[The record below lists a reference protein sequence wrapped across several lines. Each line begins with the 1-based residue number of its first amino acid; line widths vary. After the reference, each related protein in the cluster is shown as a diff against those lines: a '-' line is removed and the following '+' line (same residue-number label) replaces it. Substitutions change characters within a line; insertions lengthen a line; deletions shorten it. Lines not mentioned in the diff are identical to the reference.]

1 MNTLFTALTLL
12 LALIGSS
19 LAVDK
24 TDVVFLQANMSF
36 TMRDF
41 GGSARPV
48 TTEHPLISSNI
59 KGFGKWKF
67 AIVQNGVTG
76 GNREIIIK
84 IHCAEDCPSDNST
97 AVTWMDIRFSNEGQE
112 IFKSAASVHHIT
124 WQKWRNPEMSI
135 SVDYDALSEKPYGK
149 PVTVSI
155 NLYTTKPEGY
165 DLEPEG
171 YDLEVRTETA
181 RLKYSDACMR
191 SMLSNEKLV
200 TLHFKD
206 GNLSTYPSFLM
217 EHSVVLKDFLEMKDS
232 SQESVLLDFKKFPKQ
247 TGAMLLEVFCYE
259 KVMT

>member
-24 TDVVFLQANMSF
+24 TDVVFLQANLSF

-41 GGSARPV
+41 GGSAGPV
-48 TTEHPLISSNI
+48 TTEHPLISSTI

-67 AIVQNGVTG
+67 AVTQNHMRGDIRTFLILI
-76 GNREIIIK
+76 N
-84 IHCAEDCPSDNST
+84 CAENCPSDNST
-97 AVTWMDIRFSNEGQE
+97 AVTWMDTRFSSEGQG
-112 IFKSAASVHHIT
+112 IYNSSRPVNHIS
-124 WQKWRNPEMSI
+124 WEFWRQPRSGFY
-135 SVDYDALSEKPYGK
+135 VRYDYFPEKPYGK

-155 NLYTTKPEGY
+155 NLYTTK
-165 DLEPEG
+165 PEG

-232 SQESVLLDFKKFPKQ
+232 NQESVLLDFKKFRKQ
-247 TGAMLLEVFCYE
+247 TGAMMLEVFCYE